1 MREDELLSK
10 LAAGLEALLRG
21 ANTSRTFYGKSL
33 AHGRCEKAG
42 RGDGGHERGRSRK
55 GSGIGPL
62 TYKSRLITSE
72 FEIRIYLPPILRC
85 HCAGLAPPTD
95 LTQVIG
101 APGPPTLEQGD
112 DRSTM
117 IEDKDIEGRDGEGAV
132 QAKRKERQALL
143 PYKMIRTDAS
153 MRNLRSFLYTPEAD
167 DYHSQQQSQPSP
179 QDENPDSQDAAQLSS
194 PLAAEVDSRNHD
206 KQEGDSG
213 TEKKEEVPD
222 VRDDGA
228 VPLVV
233 ASSST
238 ATVGEREGGRE
249 GGKDR
254 HYRRRLP
261 SFTETKCQY
270 LSVRALLADI
280 HDRVHQY
287 EGGREDGRGAGGKVV

>member
-1 MREDELLSK
+1 M
-10 LAAGLEALLRG
+10 
-21 ANTSRTFYGKSL
+21 
-33 AHGRCEKAG
+33 
-42 RGDGGHERGRSRK
+42 
-55 GSGIGPL
+55 
-62 TYKSRLITSE
+62 
-72 FEIRIYLPPILRC
+72 
-85 HCAGLAPPTD
+85 
-95 LTQVIG
+95 IG
-101 APGPPTLEQGD
+101 APGPPTLEKGD

-117 IEDKDIEGRDGEGAV
+117 IEDKDNEGRDGEGAV
-132 QAKRKERQALL
+132 QGKRKERQALL

-167 DYHSQQQSQPSP
+167 DYHSQQQPQLSP
-179 QDENPDSQDAAQLSS
+179 QDESPDSQDAAQLSS
-194 PLAAEVDSRNHD
+194 PLAAEIDSRDHD
-206 KQEGDSG
+206 KQEGDCG
-213 TEKKEEVPD
+213 TGRKEEVPD

-233 ASSST
+233 ASAST
-238 ATVGEREGGRE
+238 ATVGEREVGRE

-287 EGGREDGRGAGGKVV
+287 EGGREGGRGAGGKVV